1 MSEQNPQTSRE
12 PRGSQQARKPAPAA
26 QPEQN
31 SQPDDNEGGVLTQV
45 RDLASNVAGQASDMV
60 KQRVVRQSSKS
71 ASDFA
76 DLAQALRLTA
86 KQLSANVASPLLN
99 KTADRIEGF
108 SKLLDEP
115 DLREVARDVE
125 RFARKQPVLFLGGA
139 IAVGLATGRLLKGA
153 AGTSQAQNGGSE
165 ARSRSSSRGAR
176 QTRESK
182 TATEKE

>member
-1 MSEQNPQTSRE
+1 MSEQNPQTSRD
-12 PRGSQQARKPAPAA
+12 PRGSQQARKQSAPAA
-26 QPEQN
+26 EPEQK
-31 SQPDDNEGGVLTQV
+31 SQADENGGVLTQV

-76 DLAQALRLTA
+76 DLAEALRLTA
-86 KQLSANVASPLLN
+86 KQLSANIASPLLN

-125 RFARKQPVLFLGGA
+125 RFARKQPLVFLGGA
-139 IAVGLATGRLLKGA
+139 IAVGLAAGRFLKGA
-153 AGTSQAQNGGSE
+153 AGTRQAHNGGSE
-165 ARSRSSSRGAR
+165 AQSQPKSRGAR
-176 QTRESK
+176 QTRESS
-182 TATEKE
+182 TASQRE